1 MKLTPGKCSSRIFKE
16 NFPDFWS
23 RISFAH
29 ADDFSIDEFYN
40 IGYIVL
46 KYIANFNV
54 IDLKRLD
61 NYLED
66 LMDAFKNE
74 NEEYYNEILHL
85 CEHIIDETLCI
96 REKNNDIESELFPKI
111 SKRFKRETKYVDPDL
126 HVKTIYNPWRYRVVS
141 LNQHYDDESEW
152 DEEDIYY
159 LLSEFQ
165 REKRCYHYYLM
176 VYVYDLTMKM
186 QKIKSELIKYEL
198 ARYKKE
204 QSKPL
209 DFIINELLLE
219 YIKLNE
225 EFRIYNSL
233 LSKQDYWY
241 EDSHLLY
248 PNNISIITEYEKKLF
263 LWGIYEFNSV
273 MKEKQ
278 GQANDESIFVT
289 QDNVTYKRRVGI
301 IGYENDI
308 HKCTIKKL
316 N

>member
-1 MKLTPGKCSSRIFKE
+1 MKLTPGKCCSRIFKE
-16 NFPDFWS
+16 NFPNFWS
-23 RISFAH
+23 SIAFTD
-29 ADDFSIDEFYN
+29 ADNFSIDEFYN
-40 IGYIVL
+40 IGYIIL

-66 LMDAFKNE
+66 LIDAFKNV
-74 NEEYYNEILHL
+74 NEEYYNDILHL
-85 CEHIIDETLCI
+85 CEHINDDLLYMQKINIEI
-96 REKNNDIESELFPKI
+96 EKELFPKI
-111 SKRFKRETKYVDPDL
+111 SKGFKRETKYTDPDL
-126 HVKTIYNPWRYRVVS
+126 HVKTIYNPWRYRIVS
-141 LNQHYDDESEW
+141 LNQQYDNDSDW

-159 LLSEFQ
+159 LLSELQ

-176 VYVYDLTMKM
+176 LYVYDLTMKM

-209 DFIINELLLE
+209 DFIINEFLLE
-219 YIKLNE
+219 YIKLNK

-233 LSKQDYWY
+233 LSKQYYWY
-241 EDSHLLY
+241 EDSNLLY
-248 PNNISIITEYEKKLF
+248 PDNINMMTEYEKKLF
-263 LWGIYEFNSV
+263 LWGICEFSSV

-289 QDNVTYKRRVGI
+289 EDNVTYKRRVGL